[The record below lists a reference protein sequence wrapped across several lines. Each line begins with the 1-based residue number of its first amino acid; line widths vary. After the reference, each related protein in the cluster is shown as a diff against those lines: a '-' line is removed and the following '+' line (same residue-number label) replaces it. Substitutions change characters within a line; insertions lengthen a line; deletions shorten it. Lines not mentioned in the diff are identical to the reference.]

1 MDLSI
6 LIATVPPRN
15 KYLNRL
21 LVNLQKQIVENK
33 LEDRIEILIYED
45 DFEKVLGEKKNT
57 LYQSARG
64 KYVVSIDDDDDVSDD
79 YCKLICDVIDNQD
92 VDQICIGH
100 RYFHNNT
107 NKWIPI
113 KISKDYK
120 YYSLV
125 FLNLFNLYITKYH
138 DIGYDGGL
146 FINKFPILRAKEKS
160 YKTLI
165 IIIFLKIFQKTLTK
179 GLRHTC
185 HTIPIKREIVQ
196 SINFSNRPRE
206 QDIEWA
212 TEIYKR
218 GLIKTE
224 YTINKDL
231 YFYYYNDEMSI
242 NRGKSGWMSIEEKRK
257 KLTET
262 LNTIKDFEW
271 ELQPIDK
278 INIKW
283 I

>member
-64 KYVVSIDDDDDVSDD
+64 KYVVSIDDDDMVDVD
-79 YCKLICDVIDNQD
+79 YCRLICDVIDKHD

-100 RYFHNNT
+100 RYFHNN
-107 NKWIPI
+107 KSSWVPI
-113 KISKDYK
+113 EISKDYK
-120 YYSLV
+120 YYSII
-125 FLNLFNLYITKYH
+125 FMGIFNLCITKYH
-138 DIGYDGGL
+138 NIDYDHELSINNTPIIRTKESSFKMSFIIL
-146 FINKFPILRAKEKS
+146 FLLFFK
-160 YKTLI
+160 
-165 IIIFLKIFQKTLTK
+165 KTLTK

-185 HTIPIKREIVQ
+185 HTTPIRREIAQ
-196 SINFSNRPRE
+196 SVNFSNRPRE

-212 TEIYKR
+212 TEIYNR

-224 YTINKDL
+224 HSINKDL
-231 YFYYYNDEMSI
+231 YLYYYDHEMSI
-242 NRGKSGWMSIEEKRK
+242 NRVKCGWMSVEEKRK

>member
-6 LIATVPPRN
+6 LIATVPPRK

-21 LVNLQKQIVENK
+21 LTNLQKQIVDNK
-33 LEDRIEILIYED
+33 LEDRIEIIVYED

-57 LYQSARG
+57 LYQSAKG
-64 KYVVSIDDDDDVSDD
+64 KYVVSIDDDDEVSDD
-79 YCKLICDVIDNQD
+79 YCKLICDVIDNHD

-107 NKWIPI
+107 KKWDPI

-125 FLNLFNLYITKYH
+125 FLNSLNLYITKYH
-138 DIGYDGGL
+138 NIGYDWGL
-146 FINKFPILRAKEKS
+146 FFKKIPLLRAKEKS
-160 YKTLI
+160 FKMFFI
-165 IIIFLKIFQKTLTK
+165 ILFLKIFQKTLTK

-185 HTIPIKREIVQ
+185 HTTPIKREIVQ
-196 SINFSNRPRE
+196 SVNFSNRPRE

-218 GLIKTE
+218 NLIKTE
-224 YTINKDL
+224 YVINKDL
-231 YFYYYNDEMSI
+231 YFYYYDHEMSI
-242 NRGKSGWMSIEEKRK
+242 NRGKSGWMSIDEKRK

-278 INIKW
+278 INIRW